1 MSKISIA
8 EAILKHWDAS
18 VDPVPTSQK
27 EESDWLATLDGF
39 RLLIEE
45 KTKLEN
51 PNSAAAR
58 EASLRNAQ
66 VYGSS
71 TPLRPNNRVSG
82 IIGKAA
88 KQLRS
93 TGSDVQ
99 HDARVIWFT
108 SVGFDRETKD
118 HQAYNT
124 LYGATKTFDLDRSAS
139 LQDCFFFYNS
149 EFFRHQDVDGAYLVV
164 AHQETANVRLC
175 LNPFSMR
182 WACLRDS
189 PFANKLV
196 TGLVDPVARE
206 ARSEAMLVDGCVDRR
221 NSEGVL
227 SYLRT
232 KYGIPRLL
240 NMDMSMASAV
250 VAVPHDRS
258 D

>member
-1 MSKISIA
+1 M
-8 EAILKHWDAS
+8 
-18 VDPVPTSQK
+18 
-27 EESDWLATLDGF
+27 LDGF

-51 PNSAAAR
+51 PDSAAERA
-58 EASLRNAQ
+58 EALRSGR
-66 VYGSS
+66 VHGLT

-93 TGSDVQ
+93 TGAYVQ

-124 LYGATKTFDLDRSAS
+124 LYGATKTFDLNRSNS

-149 EFFRHQDVDGAYLVV
+149 EFFRHQDIDGAYLVV
-164 AHQETANVRLC
+164 ADQGTAAVRLC
-175 LNPFSMR
+175 LNPLSPQWM
-182 WACLRDS
+182 ALRDS
-189 PFANKLV
+189 PFAKKLA

-206 ARSEAMLVDGCVDRR
+206 AAGEAMLVDGPVDRR
-221 NSEGVL
+221 NSGAVL
-227 SYLRT
+227 NYLSA
-232 KYGIPRLL
+232 KYGIPMLQK
-240 NMDMSMASAV
+240 MDMNMASAI
-250 VAVPHDRS
+250 VAVPHER
-258 D
+258 

>member
-1 MSKISIA
+1 MSSISIA
-8 EAILKHWDAS
+8 EAILKHWGAS

-51 PNSAAAR
+51 PDSTATRA
-58 EASLRNAQ
+58 EALRNGQ
-66 VYGSS
+66 VHGST

-82 IIGKAA
+82 VIGKAA

-93 TGSDVQ
+93 TGADVQ
-99 HDARVIWFT
+99 HDARAIWFT

-118 HQAYNT
+118 FQAYNT

-149 EFFRHQDVDGAYLVV
+149 EFFRHQDVDGAYLVL
-164 AHQETANVRLC
+164 ADQGTAVVRLC
-175 LNPFSMR
+175 LNPFSAR
-182 WACLRDS
+182 WMTLRDS
-189 PFANKLV
+189 PFAKKLA

-206 ARSEAMLVDGCVDRR
+206 AVAEAMLVDGPVDRR
-221 NSEGVL
+221 DSEAVL

-232 KYGIPRLL
+232 KYGIPKLQK
-240 NMDMSMASAV
+240 MDMNMASAV
-250 VAVPHDRS
+250 VAVPHER
-258 D
+258 

>member
-1 MSKISIA
+1 MSNISIA
-8 EAILKHWDAS
+8 EAILKHWGAS
-18 VDPVPTSQK
+18 VYPVPTSQK
-27 EESDWLATLDGF
+27 EESDWLATLEGF

-51 PNSAAAR
+51 PDSAATR
-58 EASLRNAQ
+58 EESLRSGQ
-66 VYGSS
+66 VHGST

-93 TGSDVQ
+93 TGADVP

-149 EFFRHQDVDGAYLVV
+149 EFFRHQDIDGAYLVV
-164 AHQETANVRLC
+164 ADQGTVTVRLC
-175 LNPFSMR
+175 LNPFSAR
-182 WACLRDS
+182 WTDLRDS
-189 PFANKLV
+189 PFAKRLA
-196 TGLVDPVARE
+196 TGLVDPVAQE
-206 ARSEAMLVDGCVDRR
+206 AAAEAMLVDGPVDRR
-221 NSEGVL
+221 NSETVL
-227 SYLRT
+227 TYLRT
-232 KYGIPRLL
+232 KYGIQKLL
-240 NMDMSMASAV
+240 NMDMNMASAV
-250 VAVPHDRS
+250 VAVPHER
-258 D
+258 